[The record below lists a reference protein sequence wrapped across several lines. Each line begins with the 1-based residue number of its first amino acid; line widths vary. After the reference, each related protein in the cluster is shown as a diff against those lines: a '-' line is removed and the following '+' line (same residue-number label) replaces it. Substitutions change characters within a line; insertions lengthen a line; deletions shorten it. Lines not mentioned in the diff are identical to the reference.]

1 LLIHDLRYAFRSL
14 RAAPAFAAV
23 AILSIA
29 IGIGANTAVF
39 SFVNALFFAPL
50 PFRDGDR
57 LYDIFEHNPREVCAD
72 CGVGTSFAT
81 FGDLR
86 KLRAFASVGAYA
98 DQQLVLNDGAAPAR
112 VRGAAVTAG
121 TFELLGI
128 APLTG
133 RPIQSAD
140 DRVGAPRVVLISES
154 LWRTRYENATTVVGR
169 TIRLNGDWH
178 TIIGVLP
185 ESMRFPN
192 RAQLWV
198 PLAPLANDAQRGERT
213 VGVVAKL
220 SENGTIS
227 SGRAE
232 LAALSQ
238 SLAKQFPESNTGW
251 SLQVLPLRAGLAEDI
266 PSIWAL
272 LGAVAFV
279 LLVACANLAG
289 LLLARGAARRREL
302 GVRLALGA
310 ERARVVRLLL
320 SESMLIA
327 VSGAGIGLLLAW
339 WSLDFIELA
348 AAHAIPFGNTLKL
361 DWRVLGF
368 TAALTLVTGVA
379 FGLLPALDA
388 SRVNIAE
395 FVKEGTQRGSA
406 NMRATRLRRVL
417 VAGEI
422 AMAMLLLTG
431 AGLTAKVFLRT
442 RTHDAGYDTRNLVRG
457 DIRLFGARY
466 DVEDTRVRTS
476 HDLLERVARL
486 PHVQNVALNNYLF
499 VNWPEAADR
508 GIQIEGVSDEFA
520 NSLINRAPSVS
531 PDYFATL
538 GIPIRMGRVFNSQDV
553 AGAPLVVVVNED
565 LARRVWPSTNPV
577 GKRIR
582 LGQSSQSPWRTVVGV
597 VADVSPGPLARDR
610 TSPLLY
616 LPLAQ
621 QARPQPADQPLT
633 LHIRTDGSS
642 AGLAQQI
649 TRELAAIDAQLL
661 LESFDTVERFQA
673 DWARPLRTIAL
684 VMSALTAVALAL
696 ALMGVYGITMFSVQ
710 RRRREIGIR
719 MALGATTRD
728 AAGLVLREGFPIAGA
743 GLVSGLIAALMLTRV
758 LRSLLFNVNPT
769 DPAVLALTAL
779 LLATATLLASYWPAR
794 SAARIDP
801 AEALRTE

>member
-1 LLIHDLRYAFRSL
+1 LLIRDLRYAFRSL

-57 LYDIFEHNPREVCAD
+57 LYDIFEANPRELCAD

-81 FGDLR
+81 LRDLR
-86 KLRAFASVGAYA
+86 ALHAFSDVQAYA
-98 DQQLVLNDGAAPAR
+98 DQPFVLNDGDGPAR
-112 VRGAAVTAG
+112 VRGAALTAG
-121 TFELLGI
+121 TLELLGI
-128 APLTG
+128 APITG
-133 RPIQSAD
+133 RPIQPAD
-140 DRVGAPRVVLISES
+140 DRPGAPRVVLISES
-154 LWRTRYENATTVVGR
+154 LWRARYESASSLVGR

-178 TIIGVLP
+178 TVIGVLP
-185 ESMRFPN
+185 EFASFPN

-198 PLAPLANDAQRGERT
+198 PLTPLADDAQRGERSI
-213 VGVVAKL
+213 GVLAKL
-220 SENGTIS
+220 ADGGTI
-227 SGRAE
+227 GGGNAE

-238 SLAKQFPESNTGW
+238 SLQKQYPESNTGW
-251 SLQVLPLRAGLAEDI
+251 SLQVLPLRSGLAEGV
-266 PSIWAL
+266 PSMWAL
-272 LGAVAFV
+272 LGSVAFV

-320 SESMLIA
+320 TESMLIA
-327 VSGAGIGLLLAW
+327 VAGAAIGLLLAW
-339 WSLDFIELA
+339 WSLDLIQQA
-348 AAHAIPFGNTLKL
+348 AAHAIPFGNALKL
-361 DWRVLGF
+361 DWRVLSF
-368 TAALTLVTGVA
+368 TALLTVITGAA

-395 FVKEGTQRGSA
+395 FVKEGTQGSSPSR
-406 NMRATRLRRVL
+406 RATRLRRIL
-417 VAGEI
+417 VTGEI
-422 AMAMLLLTG
+422 AAAMLLLTG
-431 AGLTAKVFLRT
+431 AGLTTKVFLRT
-442 RTHDAGYDTRNLVRG
+442 RSYDAGYDTRNLVRG
-457 DIRLFGARY
+457 DIRLLGSRY
-466 DVEDTRVRTS
+466 DMDDARVRTS
-476 HDLLERVARL
+476 NELLDRIARL
-486 PHVQNVALNNYLF
+486 PHVQHVALNHFVF

-508 GIQIEGVSDEFA
+508 GMQIEGVSDELA
-520 NSLINRAPSVS
+520 TSVVNRVPIVS
-531 PDYFATL
+531 PAYFATL
-538 GIPIRMGRVFNSQDV
+538 GIPMRMGRLFNSQDA
-553 AGAPLVVVVNED
+553 AGAPPVVVVNEE
-565 LARRVWPSTNPV
+565 LARRVWPNQNPL
-577 GKRIR
+577 GKRVR
-582 LGQSSQSPWRTVVGV
+582 LGRSPAAAWRSVVGV
-597 VADVSPGPLARDR
+597 VGDVSPGPLARDR
-610 TSPLLY
+610 SSPLLY

-621 QARPQPADQPLT
+621 QARPQPADQPMT
-633 LHIRTDGSS
+633 LHIRTDGNS

-649 TRELAAIDAQLL
+649 TRELTAIDAQLL
-661 LESFDTVERFQA
+661 LESFDTVDRFQA
-673 DWARPLRTIAL
+673 DWARPLRTVAT

-696 ALMGVYGITMFSVQ
+696 ALMGVYGITMFSVH

-728 AAGLVLREGFPIAGA
+728 AAGLVLREGIPIACT
-743 GLVSGLIAALMLTRV
+743 GLAIGLIGALALTRF

-779 LLATATLLASYWPAR
+779 LLATTTLLASYWPAR